1 MTIDRQQ
8 STVRSGSPVA
18 VNNGKGTGSID
29 SVGKTLRRWRREAG
43 LSIREVAERSGLSVS
58 FISLFERG
66 RTEIAL
72 SRLLSLANV
81 FNRDVSDL
89 LREAYGE
96 EREQAALKEP
106 AGETCGRTYHLAGG
120 IEIAYLGDAK
130 WHTQPWLFALEP
142 DAVHGPLMHAWREV
156 VVCVHGE
163 LTMVIDGKSSTM
175 AAGDSITVSP
185 NAHHAYMNTGPATC
199 RFLAVDAL
207 ADDPRVLLETWDQ
220 MERAGKTGR
229 WRDSVPHTDSPS
241 ITDEET

>member
-8 STVRSGSPVA
+8 STMHSGPPAEASNGSGSGIVDA
-18 VNNGKGTGSID
+18 
-29 SVGKTLRRWRREAG
+29 VGKTLRHWRREAG

-89 LREAYGE
+89 LREAHGE
-96 EREQAALKEP
+96 EREQAILKEP
-106 AGETCGRTYHLAGG
+106 TGETWGRTYHLAGG

-130 WHTQPWLFALEP
+130 WHTQPFLFALEP
-142 DAVHGPLMHAWREV
+142 DAVHGPLMHAWQEV

-175 AAGDSITVSP
+175 AAGGSITVPP
-185 NAHHAYMNTGPATC
+185 NAHHVYMNTGPTTC
-199 RFLAVDAL
+199 RFLAVDAR
-207 ADDPRVLLETWDQ
+207 ADDPRVVLETWDQ
-220 MERAGKTGR
+220 MEQAGKTGR
-229 WRDSVPHTDSPS
+229 WRDSAPHTGSPS
-241 ITDEET
+241 FTDEGP